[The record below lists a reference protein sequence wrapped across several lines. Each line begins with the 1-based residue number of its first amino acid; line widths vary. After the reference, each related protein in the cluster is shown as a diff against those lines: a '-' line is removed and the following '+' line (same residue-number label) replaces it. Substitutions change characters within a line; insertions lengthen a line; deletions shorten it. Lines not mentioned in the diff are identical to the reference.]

1 MILAGFAAEPKYK
14 GKLKVVGKGFSDELY
29 GVGIKKGDA
38 AMVEKV
44 NTALKAYI
52 DDGSWKASLDQT
64 VASVRLQDPQA
75 PHPGELIE
83 EEHDRRG
90 SPLER
95 ARRSSWRQHEP
106 FASLD
111 PAAVATIAA
120 AARVERFEAGELIV
134 DAFID
139 PNSEM
144 FVVIEG
150 QVDVWNDRDR
160 LLQVPDERLGPGEV
174 FGFSSMLTE
183 RSVGPR
189 VRGDRCGPRWRPSR
203 RPSSRPP
210 SPRPRAPASWPST
223 CRRPSGG
230 EPSGRRTAWSTT

>member
-1 MILAGFAAEPKYK
+1 MDPHSSTLQEFLA
-14 GKLKVVGKGFSDELY
+14 
-29 GVGIKKGDA
+29 
-38 AMVEKV
+38 
-44 NTALKAYI
+44 
-52 DDGSWKASLDQT
+52 
-64 VASVRLQDPQA
+64 
-75 PHPGELIE
+75 
-83 EEHDRRG
+83 
-90 SPLER
+90 
-95 ARRSSWRQHEP
+95 QHEP

-111 PAAVATIAA
+111 PTAVATMAA

-189 VRGDRCGPRWRPSR
+189 VLATGRTEV
-203 RPSSRPP
+203 
-210 SPRPRAPASWPST
+210 AVMPASVVSPALHLGRGCSLPG
-223 CRRPSGG
+223 RAHVGGASGG
-230 EPSGRRTAWSTT
+230 EPRDRRTAWSTT